1 MQIAQRSG
9 TRELLLFMKE
19 NLATAGSLTGME
31 TELPVSDLEKQPP
44 GERQGVFLRKKQL
57 LKDSR
62 QQNNFVYNF
71 NFSTQKK

>member
-1 MQIAQRSG
+1 
-9 TRELLLFMKE
+9 
-19 NLATAGSLTGME
+19 ME

-71 NFSTQKK
+71 NFSTQKNKKIR